1 MRFLYIA
8 SLMGPVAPSPVPGIL
23 ALIILTGQHGIA
35 SPSENPAALLVDV
48 GVTSSAGG
56 TACNVT
62 LYNGWYQ
69 YPYFGTITF
78 DLTDFWLFSDAELTN
93 GEALEVV
100 SSTCLVMM
108 TTLRLDRAG
117 RNGPVA
123 DKNIYDVMCADEC
136 VLSDYLREEAMA
148 FTGCTCL
155 QLSTQTGDPT
165 YHTAGDWCTANSGR

>member
-1 MRFLYIA
+1 
-8 SLMGPVAPSPVPGIL
+8 MGPVAPLALPGIL
-23 ALIILTGQHGIA
+23 ALFILTSQRAIA
-35 SPSENPAALLVDV
+35 SSSEGSAALLVDV

-62 LYNGWYQ
+62 LYNGWYE
-69 YPYFGTITF
+69 YPYFGALTA

-108 TTLRLDRAG
+108 TTLRLNRAG

-123 DKNIYDVMCADEC
+123 DKYIYDVMCADEC
-136 VLSDYLREEAMA
+136 VLSDTLREEAMS

-155 QLSTQTGDPT
+155 QLSTQPGGPT
-165 YHTAGDWCTANSGR
+165 YHTAGDWCMANSGR